1 MAQRDNIKDGI
12 ASASKF
18 NSEVIQFKTP
28 NVVVVFSN
36 TDPDMKQLSKDRW
49 KIYNITKDGLISH
62 EERLWKLRHT
72 KRDCQSD
79 FGRNE
84 YKESDYE

>member
-1 MAQRDNIKDGI
+1 
-12 ASASKF
+12 
-18 NSEVIQFKTP
+18 
-28 NVVVVFSN
+28 
-36 TDPDMKQLSKDRW
+36 MKQLSKDRW

-62 EERLWKLRHT
+62 EERLWKLMHT

-84 YKESDYE
+84 YKESDYDEREEYVFYNVYTKYYFREKKKIEIQKYT